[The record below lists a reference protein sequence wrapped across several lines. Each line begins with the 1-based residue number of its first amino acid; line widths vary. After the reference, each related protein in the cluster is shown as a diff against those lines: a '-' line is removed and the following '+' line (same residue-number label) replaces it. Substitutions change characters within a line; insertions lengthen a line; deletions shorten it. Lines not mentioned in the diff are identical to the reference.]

1 MVKLRKNK
9 TFIKKRLD
17 KNKNKKNTTKK
28 RLKGGTRETTLIK
41 LQKIQ
46 EIKPTPRIKIEI
58 NKKDDPAKKPFFL
71 MLDHLDNKSLIGT
84 PIPNIIETSDYIFD
98 DSVENAVKIIVSEHK
113 SVRLKLVHTYTIKFD
128 KNKKTI
134 NSVTI
139 ELELIFNPSSNNIKY
154 IKELSTDEYEI
165 KIYYLQEITE
175 EFVEE
180 LSNKSKLLK
189 EKNVNEDL
197 QKIILSYLGNKDW
210 VNII

>member
-1 MVKLRKNK
+1 
-9 TFIKKRLD
+9 
-17 KNKNKKNTTKK
+17 
-28 RLKGGTRETTLIK
+28 
-41 LQKIQ
+41 
-46 EIKPTPRIKIEI
+46 
-58 NKKDDPAKKPFFL
+58 
-71 MLDHLDNKSLIGT
+71 MLDHLDNKFLIGT

-98 DSVENAVKIIVSEHK
+98 DSVENAVKIIISEHK

-128 KNKKTI
+128 KNKNTI

-165 KIYYLQEITE
+165 KMYYLQEITE

>member
-9 TFIKKRLD
+9 TFVIKRLD

-28 RLKGGTRETTLIK
+28 ILKGGTRETTLIK

-71 MLDHLDNKSLIGT
+71 MLDHLDNKFLIGT

-98 DSVENAVKIIVSEHK
+98 DSVENSVKIIVSEHK
-113 SVRLKLVHTYTIKFD
+113 SVRLKLVHTYTITFD
-128 KNKKTI
+128 KNKNTI
-134 NSVTI
+134 NSITI